1 MSIGDDETNNGEL
14 GAPEYLVY
22 RVLFEMDRKDNRET
36 SRTRIHKLCCL
47 VDRYLQEEYNRDVG
61 LPKHWYM
68 YGPTIDE
75 ALINRTIIFQGKANH
90 FSGEAYYP
98 ADQVSE
104 SDFDHLS
111 EDLKDDIFNAV
122 IATIKEHGD
131 KSAEEL
137 REYQYN
143 NFAPNEFVRAFG
155 DLRWYLQLSSESE
168 PNEDLSH
175 FLDTGQKTRI
185 ERKLDEMLVAFDKEN
200 NSDIYGLYLDWDD
213 TFRMMNELGRSPRE
227 LLDFL
232 EMFVEAVAKLTLRF
246 QDHSHITE
254 ERLKEWEIENEE
266 IKTDLQNKIKR
277 KRKEALNQRDYQNT
291 LDTVS
296 ESYNETIFDELE
308 DL

>member
-1 MSIGDDETNNGEL
+1 MSDGDGETDGGEL

-36 SRTRIHKLCCL
+36 SRTRVHKLCCL
-47 VDRYLQEEYNRDVG
+47 VDRYLQEEYDRDVG

-68 YGPTIDE
+68 YGRTVDE
-75 ALINRTIIFQGKANH
+75 ALIDRSIIFQGKASY

-104 SDFDHLS
+104 SDFDHLP
-111 EDLKDDIFNAV
+111 EGLKDDVFNAV
-122 IATIKEHGD
+122 ITITEEHGD
-131 KSAEEL
+131 KTAEEL

-143 NFAPNEFVRAFG
+143 NFAPNEFVRALG

-168 PNEDLSH
+168 PNENLSH
-175 FLDTGQKTRI
+175 FLDPDQKSRI
-185 ERKLDEMLVAFDKEN
+185 ERMLDEMLVAFDEER
-200 NSDIYGLYLDWDD
+200 NSNAYDLYLDWDD
-213 TFRMMNELGRSPRE
+213 TFRLMNELGRSPRE

-232 EMFVEAVAKLTLRF
+232 EMFVEAIAKLALRF
-246 QDHSHITE
+246 EDHSHITE
-254 ERLKEWEIENEE
+254 ERLEEWEEENEE
-266 IKTDLQNKIKR
+266 IKTDLQNRIER
-277 KRKEALNQRDYQNT
+277 KRKEALEQREYQNT

-296 ESYNETIFDELE
+296 ESYNETVFDELE